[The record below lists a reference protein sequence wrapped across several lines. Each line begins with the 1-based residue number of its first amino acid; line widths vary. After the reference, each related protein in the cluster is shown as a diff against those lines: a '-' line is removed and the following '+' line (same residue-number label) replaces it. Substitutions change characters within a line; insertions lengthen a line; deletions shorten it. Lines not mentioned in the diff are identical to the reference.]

1 VGTSLLNTSC
11 LWLGAGLLLI
21 IAGVVLLVRWRHSA

>member
-1 VGTSLLNTSC
+1 VGAFFNASC

-21 IAGVVLLVRWRHSA
+21 VAGIVLLVRWRRAA